1 MIEAKQEQPTAPI
14 ARCSVC
20 SEPRDPWNVTCTRSE
35 CQQSSYLANVLRNK
49 RPRGRSKA
57 LKAK

>member
-14 ARCSVC
+14 AYCAEC
-20 SEPRDPWNVTCTRSE
+20 GKPRDPWNVTCTRSE

-49 RPRGRSKA
+49 SKRKRGSR
-57 LKAK
+57 